1 MRTIFKE
8 WPLMNYR
15 TINNLAKKNIVY
27 YYHINMDEIV
37 TQNEAIQMEQ
47 DGTCKIDHEYYLV
60 GKEDIINNVRYCIDN
75 NQKPR
80 MPKDIKNLI
89 DEKDKK
95 DGLYQDINLTK
106 TCKKKIKNV
115 HENNE
120 QNNCVNLFDTLSP
133 DIIKKE
139 IFCFMSYKDIINI
152 CLLDKYRNEICHDM
166 SIWIYLLER
175 DFENKDVYDNIKQAR
190 SKYFKLNGRNVDY
203 QLVSNKQVWKPKPGD
218 FVSYHP
224 SSHSYV
230 VTSVIQNKNLTTISA
245 VMKRCCPY
253 TFDIISDLDINIVL
267 KRGKDLSWTLLNK
280 KEIHM
285 IPGLLK

>member
-37 TQNEAIQMEQ
+37 TQNEAIQIEQ

-115 HENNE
+115 HENN
-120 QNNCVNLFDTLSP
+120 
-133 DIIKKE
+133 
-139 IFCFMSYKDIINI
+139 
-152 CLLDKYRNEICHDM
+152 
-166 SIWIYLLER
+166 
-175 DFENKDVYDNIKQAR
+175 DVYDNIKQAR